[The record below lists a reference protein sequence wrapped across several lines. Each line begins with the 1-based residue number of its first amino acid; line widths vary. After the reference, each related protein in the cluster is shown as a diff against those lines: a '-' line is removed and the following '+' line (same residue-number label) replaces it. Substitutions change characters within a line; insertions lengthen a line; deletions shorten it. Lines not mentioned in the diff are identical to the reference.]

1 MITYS
6 DMFVSYLIPQ
16 NINVINDGK
25 ITVKNLLPSSPK
37 SKNQFPIEDL
47 LLNKFKLQTMVTEFN
62 KNVGIDNNS
71 NYNYEKYLQVGNSS
85 IKSIA
90 NTITRQANAKT
101 NDQKM
106 YAIEQWVTNNIKY
119 KTDEENY
126 KMSEYWAY
134 PTLTLSK
141 RTGDCEDGAYLMHSL
156 AIAAGIPYNKLRTYG
171 GYVELEEGIPILAGH
186 AWTAYKRETDNEW
199 VVTDWCYWPTSE
211 SLKTRTPMKKEL
223 RYVDDF
229 FYVDITKTVDTSLL
243 NRIRKPTAINTG
255 GNFINTY
262 A

>member
-1 MITYS
+1 MITYN
-6 DMFVSYLIPQ
+6 DIIVSYLLPQ
-16 NINVINDGK
+16 NINNINDGK
-25 ITVKNLLPSSPK
+25 VTVNNLLPVSKK
-37 SKNQFPIEDL
+37 SKNQFPVEDIL
-47 LLNKFKLQTMVTEFN
+47 FNKFKLQSMVSEFN
-62 KNVGIDNNS
+62 KNVGIDSNS

-90 NTITRQANAKT
+90 DIILKKSKAKT

-106 YAIEQWVTNNIKY
+106 YAIEQWVINNIKY
-119 KTDEENY
+119 KTDQENY

-141 RTGDCEDGAYLMHSL
+141 KSGDCEDGAYLMHSL
-156 AIAAGIPYNKLRTYG
+156 AIAAGVPYEKLRTYG
-171 GYVELEEGIPILAGH
+171 GYVELEEGLPILAGH
-186 AWTAYKRETDNEW
+186 AWTAYKRDTDNEW

-211 SLKTRTPMKKEL
+211 TLTTREPMKNKFK
-223 RYVDDF
+223 YVDDF

-243 NRIRKPTAINTG
+243 NRIRKPTGINAG